1 MQIQLLSVLLQEIE
15 FIKGKF
21 HIQLFFKNSI
31 KATTTTDEDGNTA
44 EPTDPPSTIST
55 STHSQGTNAQGY
67 PTPPPMP
74 GQDPSV
80 RDLDFPVSSRNYPIS
95 LLCLYT
101 FSSIANGPFP

>member
-1 MQIQLLSVLLQEIE
+1 MRSLANQTKLYTP
-15 FIKGKF
+15 IK
-21 HIQLFFKNSI
+21 HSFFKFSLFQPAKFLSGSETLNI
-31 KATTTTDEDGNTA
+31 ATTTTDEDGNTA

-80 RDLDFPVSSRNYPIS
+80 WDLDFP
-95 LLCLYT
+95 LLL
-101 FSSIANGPFP
+101 S